1 MPIFENRFDAE
12 LSRRSLLQNVA
23 CAAGAVGIV
32 SLNAGGANAAKA
44 PQKSVAYQVSPKGVQ
59 KCDNCS
65 LWEAPNACKSVDG
78 TISPQGWCMIYKKA
92 P

>member
-1 MPIFENRFDAE
+1 MPKIEKHFDTA

-23 CAAGAVGIV
+23 SAAGAVGIV

-44 PQKSVAYQVSPKGVQ
+44 PQKSVAYQESPKGVQ